1 LFDAVRGAATAVGG
15 IFLGIQMPEHLTEP
29 KDVCAV
35 LVTFHPDSEL
45 PTRLGSIT
53 RQVGAVVMVD
63 NGSADAELAML
74 RDSATDPAVEL
85 VLNSENLGLAR
96 ALNIGMQHA
105 AALGYSW
112 VLLLDQD
119 SRVDGDMVKTLMA
132 VHESFPDKEHLA
144 IIGSG
149 FRERHRRSPKAV
161 KLESCGNEWDEVDTI
176 ITSGSLLSLR
186 AFSHVGPFRED
197 FFIDYVDTEYC
208 GRARANGYRVVKTR
222 RPLMSH
228 SIGKPTQH
236 RLLWMKKWTSNHSA
250 DRRYYIA
257 RNHTVMVRESGRYPL
272 GSWALVS
279 FLGCMTAFKRI
290 TLYEQSKGSKI
301 AAVFLGWWDGV
312 QGHMGRRK
320 RQDSITY

>member
-1 LFDAVRGAATAVGG
+1 
-15 IFLGIQMPEHLTEP
+15 MPEHLTHS
-29 KDVCAV
+29 KHVCAV
-35 LVTFHPDSEL
+35 VVTFHPGAEL
-45 PTRLGSIT
+45 PTRLRSISQ
-53 RQVGAVVMVD
+53 QVGAVVMVD
-63 NGSADAELAML
+63 NGSADAELAIL
-74 RDSATDPAVEL
+74 RDTALSAAVLL
-85 VLNSENLGLAR
+85 VENSENLGLAS
-96 ALNIGMQHA
+96 ALNIGIQRA

-149 FRERHRRSPKAV
+149 FRERHRRSPKAA
-161 KLESCGNEWDEVDTI
+161 KMESCGVEWDEVTTV

-186 AFSHVGPFRED
+186 AFSHIGPFRED

-208 GRARANGYRVVKTR
+208 VRATANGYRLIRTR

-236 RLLWMKKWTSNHSA
+236 RLLWMKKWTSNHAA

-257 RNHTVMVRESGRYPL
+257 RNHTVMVRESGKYIL
-272 GSWALVS
+272 GAWAFVS
-279 FLGCMTAFKRI
+279 FLSCITALKRI
-290 TLYEQSKGSKI
+290 TLYEQSKSSKI
-301 AAVFLGWWDGV
+301 AAVFRGWWDGV
-312 QGHMGRRK
+312 HGNMGPRRAK
-320 RQDSITY
+320 VSRSSTGA